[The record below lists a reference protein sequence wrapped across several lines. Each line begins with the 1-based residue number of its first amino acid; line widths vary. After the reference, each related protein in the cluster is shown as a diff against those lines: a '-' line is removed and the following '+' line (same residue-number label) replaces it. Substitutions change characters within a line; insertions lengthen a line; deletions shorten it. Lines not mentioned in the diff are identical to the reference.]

1 MLIVNADLGGSRVA
15 VRFDRRITEI
25 AAGLTPSCGERVF
38 DARGGALLPGLH
50 DHHMHFLATA
60 AWAHSVDCGD
70 ARITTSEPLR
80 QLLQQ
85 HPGDDWIR
93 GVNYHESV
101 AGELL
106 RGEIDALIHHR
117 PVRIQHRSGKVWMLN
132 SAAIERVDLQSFAD
146 LAGVEVDAKGAVTGR
161 LFRLD
166 DWLRERLAS
175 DLETDVKALSERLSS
190 YGITGFTDTS
200 ATNTDDTAALFADW
214 RSQGLLRQ
222 RVMLM
227 GGDQLCEGPLKIVL
241 DEDALPPLP
250 ELIRRLRRARAA
262 GRALAFHCV
271 THIELL
277 FALSALDAVEPD
289 RRDRIEHGAIVY
301 DEVLGLLRERG
312 VSVVTQPGFLW
323 QRGERY
329 LQDLSGLEIDHLY
342 RHAGLAAAGIN
353 VVVSSDAPYGP
364 LNPWQVI
371 DAASRRSTR
380 EGKVIGRSER
390 VAVDAALAGYLR
402 QPDCLTAPPR
412 SIAIGAL
419 ADMCVIQK
427 PWRECCDATVDGSV
441 LATFYDGEQVY
452 QADELRS

>member
-1 MLIVNADLGGSRVA
+1 MLIVNADLEGSPVA
-15 VRFDRRITEI
+15 IRFDRRINDI
-25 AAGLTPSCGERVF
+25 SFDLTPRIGEPVF

-50 DHHMHFLATA
+50 DQHMHFLATA
-60 AWAHSVDCGD
+60 ALAHSADCGD
-70 ARITTSEPLR
+70 ARVTSSGSLR

-101 AGELL
+101 AGELQ
-106 RGEIDALIHHR
+106 RARIDALIDHR

-132 SAAIERVDLQSFAD
+132 SAAIERIDLQTFAD
-146 LAGVEVDAKGAVTGR
+146 LPGVEVDAEGAVTGR

-166 DWLRERLAS
+166 DWLRQQLAS
-175 DLETDVKALSERLSS
+175 DLKTDVAALSQTLSS

-214 RSQGLLRQ
+214 RSQRLLRQ
-222 RVMLM
+222 RVVLM
-227 GGDQLCEGPLKIVL
+227 GGDQLSDGPLKIVL

-250 ELIRRLRRARAA
+250 VLTKRLRRARAA

-271 THIELL
+271 THVELL

-301 DEVLGLLRERG
+301 DEVIELLREKNL
-312 VSVVTQPGFLW
+312 SVVTQPGFLW

-329 LQDLSGLEIDHLY
+329 LQDLSALEIDHLY
-342 RHAGLAAAGIN
+342 RHAGIAAAGVN

-371 DAASRRSTR
+371 DAANRRVTR
-380 EGKVIGRSER
+380 DGNVIGADER
-390 VAVDAALAGYLR
+390 IAVETALAGYLR
-402 QPDCLTAPPR
+402 QPDCLAAPPR
-412 SIAIGAL
+412 SIAIGAI
-419 ADMCVIQK
+419 ADMCVMQK
-427 PWRECCDATVDGSV
+427 PWRKLHNAPVDAAV
-441 LATFYDGEQVY
+441 LATFYDGELVY
-452 QADELRS
+452 QAGDRG